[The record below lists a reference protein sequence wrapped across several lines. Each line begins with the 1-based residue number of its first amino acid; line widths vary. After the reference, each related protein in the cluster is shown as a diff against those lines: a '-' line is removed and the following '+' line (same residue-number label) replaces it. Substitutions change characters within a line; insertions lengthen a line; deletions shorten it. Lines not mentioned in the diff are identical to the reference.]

1 MYSVP
6 HSPFPK
12 GEIRTLQTRKFNFN
26 LQKRGVQFSL
36 GVVALTFIVTGF
48 LVGKSGEG
56 DSPAVVLEEQN
67 KTTVGQI
74 AAVTPAVSEAAHT
87 LLAKEFLPAT
97 VAYVVDG
104 DTVDVVLNGERIR
117 VRLIGINTPETVD
130 PRKPVECFGKE
141 ASDKAKEI
149 LKEGSAVYLEADASQ
164 TKYDRYG
171 RFLAYIFLA
180 DGTSLNKL
188 MISEGF
194 AHEYTYRTPY
204 KYQKEF
210 RLAESKARSA
220 TRGLWNPAACPTT

>member
-1 MYSVP
+1 M
-6 HSPFPK
+6 
-12 GEIRTLQTRKFNFN
+12 
-26 LQKRGVQFSL
+26 L
-36 GVVALTFIVTGF
+36 GVVAFTFIAAGF

-56 DSPAVVLEEQN
+56 NSPAVVLEEQN
-67 KTTVGQI
+67 KTTAGQI
-74 AAVTPAVSEAAHT
+74 AAVAPAVSEAAHT

-104 DTVDVVLNGERIR
+104 DTVDVILNGEQIR
-117 VRLIGINTPETVD
+117 VRLVGINTPETVD

-149 LKEGSAVYLEADASQ
+149 LKEGDAVFLETDSSQ
-164 TKYDRYG
+164 TKYDKYG

-180 DGTSLNKL
+180 DGTSFNKF
-188 MISEGF
+188 MIAEGF

-210 RLAESKARSA
+210 RLAESKARLA
-220 TRGLWNPAACPTT
+220 TKGLWNPAVCPAT